1 MFLTLI
7 SFLRVT
13 VKIQPSSD
21 LINGTRS
28 ITSNTFLAEI
38 RALIIYGIIGK
49 IYPIRSTAI
58 ITAYETATISP
69 IL

>member
-1 MFLTLI
+1 MLLTLI

-13 VKIQPSSD
+13 VWIQPSTD

-49 IYPIRSTAI
+49 IYPRMSTDI
-58 ITAYETATISP
+58 IEAYDTATISP
-69 IL
+69 IV